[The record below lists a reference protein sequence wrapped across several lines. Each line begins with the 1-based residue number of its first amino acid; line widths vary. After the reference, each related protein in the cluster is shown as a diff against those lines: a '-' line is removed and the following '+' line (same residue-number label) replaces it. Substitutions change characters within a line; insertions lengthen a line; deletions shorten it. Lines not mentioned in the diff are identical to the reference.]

1 MGSTRYRSRIA
12 AAVRAAL
19 VALLLAGLIA
29 PDRLALAAVSAK
41 RPGLFGSHEKQYR
54 GVAKFKKWQSVLRRR
69 LRWKQLAKLNCKKGP
84 YVNCGLYYWQK
95 LVVDLKGKD
104 RLTQIKTVHKYLN
117 EVRYIKDPRNWNVAD
132 YWETPTEFFDKQGDC
147 EDYSITK
154 YLTLRQLG
162 FSSKNLRIA
171 VVKDLNLNLWHA
183 ILIVYHKGRALV
195 LDNQIR
201 YVIDARKVHHYRVT
215 YSINEK
221 HWWKHRH

>member
-1 MGSTRYRSRIA
+1 
-12 AAVRAAL
+12 
-19 VALLLAGLIA
+19 
-29 PDRLALAAVSAK
+29 LAAVSAK